1 MVYLTANFET
11 DIQIGQVG
19 SGQTAA
25 AEVIPHLPVKA
36 FQALHQPGQIEQG
49 ACRARLLQLIA
60 VGGKEQDA
68 P

>member
-36 FQALHQPGQIEQG
+36 FQALHQPGQMNKVHVAR
-49 ACRARLLQLIA
+49 ACCNLSR
-60 VGGKEQDA
+60 
-68 P
+68 